1 MNVDDLWIEY
11 VETKDIEIKKKLIE
25 NYIELVKI
33 VSGRMYNFY
42 GSKVE
47 YDDILGYGVL
57 GLIDSIDRF
66 DLSKEVKFETY
77 AQIRIRGEIID
88 NIRKLDWIPR
98 SLRKKSKDV
107 QEAISS
113 LENKLGESPSNN
125 QIAEHLGI
133 SLDEVESVLSDIST
147 FNVSSLE
154 ESLLNNGD
162 YNFEINEN
170 TNMPE
175 QIYAKKEIKE
185 ILANS
190 INELGENEK
199 KVISLYY
206 YEELT
211 YKEIGYIMDL
221 SESRISQIH
230 SKSIL
235 KIKNSLAKKGID
247 NGFGG

>member
-1 MNVDDLWIEY
+1 MNMDSLWIKY
-11 VETKDIEIKKKLIE
+11 NETKDKEIKNIIIE
-25 NYIELVKI
+25 NYIGLVKI
-33 VSGRMYNFY
+33 VAGRMYNFY

-57 GLIDSIDRF
+57 GLIDSIDKF
-66 DLSKEVKFETY
+66 DISKNIKFETY

-88 NIRKLDWIPR
+88 NIRKLDWVPR

-107 QEAISS
+107 QEAISI
-113 LENKLGESPSNN
+113 LENKLGETPSNEELAN
-125 QIAEHLGI
+125 YLDI
-133 SLDEVESVLSDIST
+133 SLAELESILSDIST

-154 ESLLNNGD
+154 ETLLTSGD
-162 YNFEINEN
+162 YNLKLNNSSNI
-170 TNMPE
+170 PE
-175 QIYAKKEIKE
+175 QIYQEKEIKE
-185 ILANS
+185 LLAVA
-190 INELGENEK
+190 IDKLAINEK

-211 YKEIGYIMDL
+211 YKEIGSIMDL

-235 KIKNSLAKKGID
+235 KIKNILTKEGID
-247 NGFGG
+247 KGF